1 MEFASKAASSQ
12 ACARALSREASD
24 FGRRLIE
31 WDDEAGEALQR
42 RRLLSAAW
50 VYAALLTL
58 LSVSNAC

>member
-1 MEFASKAASSQ
+1 MCVRGGRGFLTGL
-12 ACARALSREASD
+12 RALSREASN

-31 WDDEAGEALQR
+31 WDDEAGEALER
-42 RRLLSAAW
+42 WRFLSAAW